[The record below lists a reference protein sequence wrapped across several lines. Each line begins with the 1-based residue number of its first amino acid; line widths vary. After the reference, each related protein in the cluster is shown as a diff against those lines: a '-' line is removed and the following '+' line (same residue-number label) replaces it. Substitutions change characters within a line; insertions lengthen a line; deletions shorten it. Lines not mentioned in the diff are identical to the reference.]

1 MSRLHSPYRLL
12 SSLLVVVMLVGA
24 LGMGATAAQSARQDT
39 LRFGAIIKTEANEFW
54 QAMADGYRFAAERYG
69 VEVEIGSVATE
80 ADTTQ
85 QLALLESY
93 LERGFDALLVS
104 PITPTNLNSALAQAT
119 ELGIPIINVDELIP
133 ADAAR
138 EAGIDIEMRIASNNY
153 MAGQLAGRYVLDHVE
168 PGAQVAILE
177 GLAGNV
183 SGQDRRDGFF
193 DTVNE
198 TLDVVASQPADWDR
212 SKALD
217 VATNVLQSNPDVKAI
232 YCANDTMALGALQ
245 AVRAAGLE
253 GEVIIL
259 GTDAIPE
266 ALDAVR
272 EGGMAGTVAQFPF
285 EVGVLAVENAIKL
298 AEGRPIPTRIDAPIK
313 LLTAADLDRPIQPVP
328 DPAIPDY
335 RFGAI
340 IKTEANEFW
349 QAMAQGY
356 RDAAERYGVEVEVG
370 SVATEADTAQQ
381 LALVESYIDLGY
393 DALFVS
399 PIAPTNLNSAL
410 AQATEQGIPVF
421 NVDELIPADA
431 AREAGIDIAMTIAS
445 NNYMAGQLAGQYVLD
460 HVEPGA
466 QVAII
471 EGIAGNVSGQDRR
484 DGFFDTVNETLDV
497 VASQPADWDRSKA
510 LDVATNVLQSNPDVK
525 AIYCANDTMALGAL
539 QAVRA
544 AGLEGEVIIL
554 GTDAIPE
561 ALDAVREGGMAGTV
575 AQFPYEMAFI
585 VVESGIKYME
595 GRPIP
600 AHFDAPIKLLT
611 AEDLE

>member
-1 MSRLHSPYRLL
+1 MSRTHKFGRML
-12 SSLLVVVMLVGA
+12 SVLMIAVLLVGVLS
-24 LGMGATAAQSARQDT
+24 MGTAQVQSARQDKM
-39 LRFGAIIKTEANEFW
+39 RFGVIIKTEANEFW
-54 QAMADGYRFAAERYG
+54 QLMAEGYRFAAERYG

-80 ADTTQ
+80 ADTSQ

-93 LERGFDALLVS
+93 LDQGFDALLVS
-104 PITPTNLNSALAQAT
+104 PISPTNLNSALTQAT
-119 ELGIPIINVDELIP
+119 EMGIPIINVDELIP
-133 ADAAR
+133 ADAAK
-138 EAGIDIEMRIASNNY
+138 EAGIDISMRIASNNY
-153 MAGQLAGRYVLDHVE
+153 MAGGLAGQYVLDHVDA
-168 PGAQVAILE
+168 GAQVAIVE

-193 DTVNE
+193 DTVSG

-217 VATNVLQSNPDVKAI
+217 VVTNILQANPDVKAI
-232 YCANDTMALGALQ
+232 YCANDTMALGAVA
-245 AVRAAGLE
+245 AVQAAGLE
-253 GEVIIL
+253 GDVIIL

-266 ALDAVR
+266 ALDAVK
-272 EGGMAGTVAQFPF
+272 GGSMAGTVAQFPF

-298 AEGRPIPTRIDAPIK
+298 VEGRPTPTRIDAPIK
-313 LLTAADLDRPIQPVP
+313 LLTAADLDKPVQPIP

-335 RFGAI
+335 KFGAI

-356 RDAAERYGVEVEVG
+356 KDAAERYGVTVDVG
-370 SVATEADTAQQ
+370 SVATEADTSQQ
-381 LALVESYIDLGY
+381 LALLESYLDLGY

-410 AQATEQGIPVF
+410 AQATEMGIPII

-431 AREAGIDIAMTIAS
+431 AKEAGIKIEMTIAS

-460 HVEPGA
+460 HVDAGA

-471 EGIAGNVSGQDRR
+471 EGLAGNVSGQDRH
-484 DGFFDTVNETLDV
+484 DGFFDTVSGTLDV

-510 LDVATNVLQSNPDVK
+510 LDVVTNILQANPDVK
-525 AIYCANDTMALGAL
+525 AIYCANDTMALGAVA
-539 QAVRA
+539 AVQA
-544 AGLEGEVIIL
+544 AGLEGDVIIL

-561 ALDAVREGGMAGTV
+561 ALDAVRAGSMAGTV
-575 AQFPYEMAFI
+575 AQYPYEAAFI
-585 VVESGIKYME
+585 VVESGIKLME

-600 AHFDAPIKLLT
+600 SHFDAPIKLLT
-611 AEDLE
+611 ADNLD